1 MADALKAVID
11 ARKPSLLEVEVEH
24 SDSGMFGSA

>member
-1 MADALKAVID
+1 MADALNAVID
-11 ARKPSLLEVEVEH
+11 ARKPSLLEVEGEH